1 MRLPIC
7 LTKILLLTAL
17 LVGGEASAAVQFT
30 SATGTASSRGSTI
43 FATWV
48 SDANVYAP
56 ANLGP
61 YASYGAVSSWTN
73 NPTDQSAVT
82 DGSSI
87 DIIRGETW
95 EALNAR
101 WSAKY
106 GNSASRLFNSGSS
119 DQNNQGKYMCM
130 LLISAS
136 GTTRYKTGCT
146 PIDYSKSTVSC
157 DIAGPSTLDYGMLDI
172 NSVNGQ
178 VARLDATIQCSGA
191 ATVGLT
197 SSPTNVTLGNGI
209 TATLKLNNGNA
220 RVQINS
226 GGMATVPIESTLSA
240 TNPVA
245 GNFSGSA
252 VVVINVL

>member
-1 MRLPIC
+1 MRLPKS

-30 SATGTASSRGSTI
+30 SATGTASSKGSTI
-43 FATWV
+43 FATWR
-48 SDANVYAP
+48 SDAVVSAP

-61 YASYGAVSSWTN
+61 YATYGAVSSWTN
-73 NPTDQSAVT
+73 LTTDQSAVS
-82 DGSSI
+82 DGSDVAI
-87 DIIRGETW
+87 VRGETW
-95 EALNAR
+95 EQLNAR

-106 GNSASRLFNSGSS
+106 GNSASRLFYSGSS
-119 DQNNQGKYMCM
+119 DQGNQGRYMCM

-157 DIAGPSTLDYGMLDI
+157 DITGPSTLDYGMLDI

-178 VARLDATIQCSGA
+178 VARLDATIQCNGA
-191 ATVGLT
+191 TTVGLT
-197 SSPTNVTLGNGI
+197 SSPPTVTLGNGI
-209 TATLKLNNGNA
+209 TATLKLNSGNA

-226 GGMATVPIESTLSA
+226 GGTATVPIESTLSA